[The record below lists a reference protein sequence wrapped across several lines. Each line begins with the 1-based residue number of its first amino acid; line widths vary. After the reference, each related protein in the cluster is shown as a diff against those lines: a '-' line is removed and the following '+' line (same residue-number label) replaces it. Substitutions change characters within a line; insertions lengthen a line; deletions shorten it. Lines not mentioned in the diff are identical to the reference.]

1 MTQPW
6 IARAFGAK
14 DEPFVRSFRCATTRL
29 AWDVEV
35 ESWVQGESV
44 RWVTDP
50 TYAAMDRR
58 LLVMLDPRGTLAGV
72 VAHELMD
79 AIQPGTGESFFVRIV
94 TGIAVSAP
102 WQGKSIPR
110 NGRVSDVLMSTV
122 LADITARPPAVPFV
136 SALIHVDNVRS
147 SALFTRHEF
156 DAYPP
161 PVDGYVRHTLAN
173 P

>member
-50 TYAAMDRR
+50 TYAAM
-58 LLVMLDPRGTLAGV
+58 A
-72 VAHELMD
+72 D
-79 AIQPGTGESFFVRIV
+79 A
-94 TGIAVSAP
+94 
-102 WQGKSIPR
+102 
-110 NGRVSDVLMSTV
+110 
-122 LADITARPPAVPFV
+122 
-136 SALIHVDNVRS
+136 S
-147 SALFTRHEF
+147 S
-156 DAYPP
+156 
-161 PVDGYVRHTLAN
+161 
-173 P
+173 